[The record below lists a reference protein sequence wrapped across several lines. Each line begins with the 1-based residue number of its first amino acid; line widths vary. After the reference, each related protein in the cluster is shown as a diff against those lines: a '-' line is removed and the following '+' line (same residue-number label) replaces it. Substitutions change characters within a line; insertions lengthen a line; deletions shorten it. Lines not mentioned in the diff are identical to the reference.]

1 MAPEGAL
8 LTPRSAA
15 GTLGAPWL
23 PFPLMTDLAHASTEY
38 AARLSIDVV
47 DAGGVAGRMAEDVL
61 AGLTAAPKQLP
72 PKYFYD
78 DAGSRLFEQ
87 ITRLPEY
94 YPSRAERELLEETA
108 DELMAEL
115 RPAEIVE
122 LGAGSSAKT
131 RRLLSAPTAPE
142 HLRRFVPL
150 DVSREIVES
159 SALGLLA
166 DFPYLSVHGVIG
178 DFERHLHHVPQ
189 AIGTRLV
196 LFLGGTIGN
205 LHPPE
210 RTAFLASVRGLLGP
224 GDRVLIGLDLVK
236 DVATM
241 EAAYNDSAG
250 VTAEFNRNMLRFINR
265 ELGANFEP
273 EAFAHRAFFNAEHS
287 RIEMHLAPSV
297 PQEVSAPDISLSV
310 TISPSETIWTES
322 SYKFTPESVAGMLA
336 DAGLRLERCYAN
348 DRPDRR
354 FALAL
359 AAPA

>member
-1 MAPEGAL
+1 
-8 LTPRSAA
+8 
-15 GTLGAPWL
+15 
-23 PFPLMTDLAHASTEY
+23 MTDTAHANTEL
-38 AARLSIDVV
+38 AARLTIDVV
-47 DAGGVAGRMAEDVL
+47 DGGGASGTMAEDVL
-61 AGLTAAPKQLP
+61 AGLTAERKQLP

-87 ITRLPEY
+87 ITELPEY

-131 RRLLSAPTAPE
+131 RRLLSAPSARA

-159 SALGLLA
+159 SAIDLLR
-166 DFPYLSVHGVIG
+166 DFPYLSIHGVIG
-178 DFERHLHHVPQ
+178 DFERHLDHVPQ
-189 AIGTRLV
+189 AIGRRLV

-205 LHPPE
+205 LHPAE
-210 RTAFLASVRGLLGP
+210 RTTFLTGVRGLLGP
-224 GDRVLIGLDLVK
+224 DDRALIGLDLVK
-236 DVATM
+236 DIATM

-265 ELGANFEP
+265 ELGANFDP
-273 EAFAHRAFFNAEHS
+273 EAFAHRAFFNADHS

-297 PQEVSAPDISLSV
+297 PQEISAPDISLSV
-310 TISPSETIWTES
+310 TISPGETIWTES
-322 SYKFTPESVAGMLA
+322 SYKFTPESVVGMLA
-336 DAGLRLERCYAN
+336 EAGLRLERWYAN

>member
-1 MAPEGAL
+1 
-8 LTPRSAA
+8 
-15 GTLGAPWL
+15 
-23 PFPLMTDLAHASTEY
+23 MTNLAHANTES

-47 DAGGVAGRMAEDVL
+47 DAAGVAGTMAEDVL
-61 AGLTAAPKQLP
+61 AGLTAVPKQLP

-94 YPSRAERELLEETA
+94 YPARAERELLEETA
-108 DELMAEL
+108 DDLMAEL

-159 SALGLLA
+159 SAVGLLR
-166 DFPYLSVHGVIG
+166 DFPYMSVHGVIG
-178 DFERHLHHVPQ
+178 DFERHLHHLPE
-189 AIGTRLV
+189 AIGRRLV

-205 LHPPE
+205 LHPAE
-210 RTAFLASVRGLLGP
+210 RTTFLTGVRALLGP
-224 GDRVLIGLDLVK
+224 DDRALIGLDLVK

-250 VTAEFNRNMLRFINR
+250 VTAEFNRNMLRVINR
-265 ELGANFEP
+265 ELGANFDP
-273 EAFAHRAFFNAEHS
+273 EAFAHRAFFNADHS

-297 PQEVSAPDISLSV
+297 LQEISAPDIPLSV
-310 TISPSETIWTES
+310 TISPAETIWTES
-322 SYKFTPESVAGMLA
+322 SYKFTADSIEEMLT
-336 DAGLRLERCYAN
+336 DARLRLERCYVNERA
-348 DRPDRR
+348 DRR

>member
-1 MAPEGAL
+1 
-8 LTPRSAA
+8 
-15 GTLGAPWL
+15 
-23 PFPLMTDLAHASTEY
+23 MTDLVRTNTEFP
-38 AARLSIDVV
+38 ARLTMDVV
-47 DAGGVAGRMAEDVL
+47 DAAGLSSTMAEDVR
-61 AGLTAAPKQLP
+61 AGLTAKRKQLP

-87 ITRLPEY
+87 ITQLPEY
-94 YPSRAERELLEETA
+94 YPARAERELLEETA
-108 DELMAEL
+108 DALMAEL

-150 DVSREIVES
+150 DVSQEIVES

-178 DFERHLHHVPQ
+178 DFERHLHRIPR

-205 LHPPE
+205 LHPAE
-210 RTAFLASVRGLLGP
+210 RTAFLTGVRGLLGP
-224 GDRVLIGLDLVK
+224 GDRALIGLDLVK

-265 ELGANFEP
+265 ELGANFDP
-273 EAFAHRAFFNAEHS
+273 EAFAHRAFFDAEHS
-287 RIEMHLAPSV
+287 RIEMHLVPSV
-297 PQEVSAPDISLSV
+297 LQEVSAPDIRLRV

-336 DAGLRLERCYAN
+336 EAGLHLERCYAN
-348 DRPDRR
+348 DRPDHG

>member
-1 MAPEGAL
+1 
-8 LTPRSAA
+8 
-15 GTLGAPWL
+15 
-23 PFPLMTDLAHASTEY
+23 MTDLAHANTES

-47 DAGGVAGRMAEDVL
+47 DAAGVAGTMAADVL
-61 AGLTAAPKQLP
+61 AGLTAVPKQLP

-94 YPSRAERELLEETA
+94 YPARAERELLEEAA
-108 DELMAEL
+108 DDPMAEL

-159 SALGLLA
+159 SALGLLR
-166 DFPYLSVHGVIG
+166 DFPYMSIHGVIG
-178 DFERHLHHVPQ
+178 DFERHLHHLPE
-189 AIGTRLV
+189 AIGRRLV

-205 LHPPE
+205 LHPAE
-210 RTAFLASVRGLLGP
+210 RTTFLTGVRGLLGP
-224 GDRVLIGLDLVK
+224 DDRALIGLDLVK

-250 VTAEFNRNMLRFINR
+250 VTAEFNRNMLRVNNR
-265 ELGANFEP
+265 ELGANFDP
-273 EAFAHRAFFNAEHS
+273 EAFTHRAFFNADHS
-287 RIEMHLAPSV
+287 RIEMHLAPRV
-297 PQEVSAPDISLSV
+297 PQEISAPDISPSV
-310 TISPSETIWTES
+310 RPRPSGRRARTS
-322 SYKFTPESVAGMLA
+322 SLTARS
-336 DAGLRLERCYAN
+336 RRC
-348 DRPDRR
+348 
-354 FALAL
+354 
-359 AAPA
+359 

>member
-1 MAPEGAL
+1 
-8 LTPRSAA
+8 
-15 GTLGAPWL
+15 
-23 PFPLMTDLAHASTEY
+23 MTYLAHANT
-38 AARLSIDVV
+38 ATADRLTIDVV
-47 DAGGVAGRMAEDVL
+47 DAAGVSGTMAEDVR
-61 AGLTAAPKQLP
+61 AGLTATPKQLP

-78 DAGSRLFEQ
+78 DAGSRLFER

-94 YPSRAERELLEETA
+94 YPARAERELLEETA
-108 DELMAEL
+108 DALMAEL

-159 SALGLLA
+159 SARDLLR
-166 DFPYLSVHGVIG
+166 DFAYLSVHGVIG
-178 DFERHLHHVPQ
+178 DFERHLDRIPQ
-189 AIGTRLV
+189 AAGTRLV

-205 LHPPE
+205 LHPAE
-210 RTAFLASVRGLLGP
+210 RTAFLTGVRALLGP
-224 GDRVLIGLDLVK
+224 GDRALIGLDLVK

-265 ELGANFEP
+265 ELGTNFDP

-287 RIEMHLAPSV
+287 RIEMHLAPGV
-297 PQEVSAPDISLSV
+297 AQHVSAPDIPMSV
-310 TISPSETIWTES
+310 TIRPTETIWTES
-322 SYKFTPESVAGMLA
+322 SYKFTPESVVGMLA
-336 DAGLRLERCYAN
+336 EAGLRLERWYAN

>member
-1 MAPEGAL
+1 M
-8 LTPRSAA
+8 TPQSGA
-15 GTLGAPWL
+15 GTLGAPPVL
-23 PFPLMTDLAHASTEY
+23 GPLPLMTDLVYANTES
-38 AARLSIDVV
+38 AARLTIDVV
-47 DAGGVAGRMAEDVL
+47 DADGVSGTMAEDVR
-61 AGLTAAPKQLP
+61 AGLTATPKKLP

-78 DAGSRLFEQ
+78 DAGSRLFER

-94 YPSRAERELLEETA
+94 YPARAESELLEETA
-108 DELMAEL
+108 DTLMAEL

-131 RRLLSAPTAPE
+131 RRLLNAPTAPE

-159 SALGLLA
+159 SARDLLR
-166 DFPYLSVHGVIG
+166 DYRFLSVHGVIG
-178 DFERHLHHVPQ
+178 DFERHLQSIPQ
-189 AIGTRLV
+189 ATGRRLV

-210 RTAFLASVRGLLGP
+210 RTTFLANLRGLLGA
-224 GDRVLIGLDLVK
+224 GDRALIGLDLLK

-265 ELGANFEP
+265 ELGANFDP

-287 RIEMHLAPSV
+287 RIEMHLVSGAL
-297 PQEVSAPDISLSV
+297 QEVSAPEISLSV
-310 TISPSETIWTES
+310 TISPNEAIWTES
-322 SYKFTPESVAGMLA
+322 SYKFAPESVVGILA

>member
-1 MAPEGAL
+1 
-8 LTPRSAA
+8 
-15 GTLGAPWL
+15 
-23 PFPLMTDLAHASTEY
+23 MTDLVY
-38 AARLSIDVV
+38 ANTQSSARLTIDVV
-47 DAGGVAGRMAEDVL
+47 DATGVNGTMAEDVR
-61 AGLTAAPKQLP
+61 AGLTAERKELP

-78 DAGSRLFEQ
+78 EAGSRLFEQ

-94 YPSRAERELLEETA
+94 YPARAEREVLEETA
-108 DELMAEL
+108 DALMAEL

-142 HLRRFVPL
+142 HLRRFLPL

-159 SALGLLA
+159 SAHELLREYP
-166 DFPYLSVHGVIG
+166 FLSVYGVIG
-178 DFERHLHHVPQ
+178 DFERHLDRIPR
-189 AIGTRLV
+189 AIGRRLV

-205 LHPPE
+205 LHPAA
-210 RTAFLASVRGLLGP
+210 RTMFLANLRRLLGP
-224 GDRVLIGLDLVK
+224 GDRALIGLDLVK

-250 VTAEFNRNMLRFINR
+250 VTAEFNRNMLRVINR
-265 ELGANFEP
+265 ELGANFDP
-273 EAFAHRAFFNAEHS
+273 EAFDHRAFFDAEHS
-287 RIEMHLAPSV
+287 RIEMHLVSSAL
-297 PQEVSAPDISLSV
+297 QEVSAPGIPLSV
-310 TISPSETIWTES
+310 TIGPSETIWTES
-322 SYKFTPESVAGMLA
+322 SYKFTADSVAGMLA

-348 DRPDRR
+348 ERPDRG